1 MIPFVNLGA
10 QYRKYQEEFH
20 SATEE
25 VLKSGNFIGG
35 NAVKELEEN
44 LQSDVGVRFAISCAS
59 GTSALQLSLKAL
71 GLKPGDEVIV
81 PDYTFIATAEAVALE
96 GGVPRFA
103 DVNEHFLISPESV
116 LERISEKTVGI
127 IAVDLF
133 GECADYP
140 RLKEIAAEHH
150 LWILEDAAQS
160 FGAFQNGRAAGSLA
174 TIAATSFFPTKPFG
188 SFGDG
193 GAVFTDDPKLAE
205 KVRQFANHGKD
216 ATDIYADLGTNSRL
230 DAVQAAVLNV
240 KRKHF
245 AEELDRRRENAAAY
259 DAFFRGRSGFQI
271 PEIACGNTSIYA
283 QYALRIQDRDE
294 FVRKMN
300 LCEIP
305 TRIYYERNLSLEPCF
320 ARFPSAAK
328 DFCGNKNAYQLTQS
342 VCCLPICAFTDVEE
356 ILQRIKTVL

>member
-1 MIPFVNLGA
+1 MLNFRVAFEPF
-10 QYRKYQEEFH
+10 RKFCNAFVQID
-20 SATEE
+20 
-25 VLKSGNFIGG
+25 SG
-35 NAVKELEEN
+35 
-44 LQSDVGVRFAISCAS
+44 
-59 GTSALQLSLKAL
+59 
-71 GLKPGDEVIV
+71 
-81 PDYTFIATAEAVALE
+81 
-96 GGVPRFA
+96 
-103 DVNEHFLISPESV
+103 LITD
-116 LERISEKTVGI
+116 I
-127 IAVDLF
+127 F
-133 GECADYP
+133 F
-140 RLKEIAAEHH
+140 
-150 LWILEDAAQS
+150 QS
-160 FGAFQNGRAAGSLA
+160 FRIGPSDFD
-174 TIAATSFFPTKPFG
+174 IARLHRQHNF
-188 SFGDG
+188 FGD
-193 GAVFTDDPKLAE
+193 FSKIFFESRDE
-205 KVRQFANHGKD
+205 IHQFNRLTAS
-216 ATDIYADLGTNSRL
+216 DIYADLGTNSRL

-245 AEELDRRRENAAAY
+245 AEELARRRENAAAY